1 MKHLALLLATLA
13 ACAMP
18 TDADPTVEAQADP
31 QALTTSFTT
40 INSNIGSPLCPI
52 TGGQCNATSARGARA
67 HRMLR
72 TWAMSIGQPTSNFW
86 ACAPT
91 GLVCNKRVG
100 SPLSAFLTACTPSGD
115 LRCTFGTTVQPNM
128 GEVRIDSFGRAANF
142 FYNNGSIGQSNPA
155 GHVFHLTTGN

>member
-1 MKHLALLLATLA
+1 MKKALLLFILTS
-13 ACAMP
+13 ACALP
-18 TDADPTVEAQADP
+18 VDDDAVEVESDQ
-31 QALTTSFTT
+31 QALTTAFTV

-52 TGGQCNATSARGARA
+52 TGSQCNATAARGARA

-115 LRCTFGTTVQPNM
+115 LRCTFGTTLQPNM
-128 GEVRIDSFGRAANF
+128 GEVRIDSFGRSANF
-142 FYNNGSIGQSNPA
+142 FYNNGSIGQANPA